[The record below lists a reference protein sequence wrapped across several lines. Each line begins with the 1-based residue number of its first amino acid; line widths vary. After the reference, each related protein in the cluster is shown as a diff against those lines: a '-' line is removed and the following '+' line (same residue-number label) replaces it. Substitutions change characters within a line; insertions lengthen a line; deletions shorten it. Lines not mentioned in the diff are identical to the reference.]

1 METIRNYLE
10 SMFRGLPLT
19 EKVARAKSELLQMME
34 DKYTELIRNGKSENE
49 AVGEVIQNFG
59 NLEDLAEDLGI
70 SDILHDTKKAGENR
84 RKLTFD
90 EVTEFVAAKRRA
102 ILLKSIGISLFIMCV
117 IFPIMCDAF
126 NLNEAIGVSL
136 MFISIGVGVIL
147 TTLSHSMMGEWRFIR
162 FEPCCID
169 PVAADYLKNKN
180 RDFLP
185 VYSICSS
192 VGILLCILSFIPS
205 VVLSELGGHMMEEL
219 GGALL
224 FVFVGVG
231 VPLIIYANATKKN
244 YTRLMGLNT
253 QTVFVEKKDDLEN
266 IKNPKAKIFLSIYW
280 LVITCIYISISFI
293 TFWWHKT
300 WIIWPVAG
308 VIYAIIKSVF
318 ENLDDKSEKSEK
330 EE

>member
-90 EVTEFVAAKRRA
+90 EVTSFVARKRKA
-102 ILLKSIGISLFIMCV
+102 LILRSVGISLFIMCV
-117 IFPIMCDAF
+117 IFPILCDAF
-126 NLNEAIGVSL
+126 RINKAVGPAL
-136 MFISIGVGVIL
+136 MFFSIGLGVIFQC
-147 TTLSHSMMGEWRFIR
+147 LSHSMMEDWRFIKT
-162 FEPCCID
+162 EPCSID
-169 PVAADYLKNKN
+169 PVATDYLKNKN

-192 VGILLCILSFIPS
+192 VGILLCIVSFIPS
-205 VVLSELGGHMMEEL
+205 IFLSEVGGHMMDEL
-219 GGALL
+219 GGASL

-231 VPLIIYANATKKN
+231 VALIVFANGMKKSFA
-244 YTRLMGLNT
+244 RLMGLNT
-253 QTVFVEKKDDLEN
+253 QTDFVEEKDDLKK
-266 IKNPKAKIFLSIYW
+266 IKNPTARIILSVYW
-280 LVITCIYISISFI
+280 LVITSIYLCVSFLS
-293 TFWWHKT
+293 FQWHMT
-300 WIIWPVAG
+300 WLIWPVAAA
-308 VIYAIIKSVF
+308 VFAILKAVF
-318 ENLDDKSEKSEK
+318 ENLDDTKSENN
-330 EE
+330 